1 MKVVLVSGGFD
12 PIHSGHIA
20 YLKEAKSMGDRLIVA
35 LNSDDWL
42 KNKKGKFFMPFKERK
57 IILSNIRFVDE
68 VIAFEDDEAGSCKNA
83 LEKVKLDH
91 PNDEILF
98 CNGGDR
104 NEQNIPEM
112 EVKGVSFH
120 FGVGGKDKKN
130 SSSWILK
137 NFEYTSEKR
146 VWGKFF
152 NLFED
157 KNLKLKE
164 LIISPNNG
172 MSFQRHFHRN
182 EIWFVSK
189 GSCVVN
195 FSEKDAENFESIN
208 LKKEEVFHVQKKA
221 WHQIT
226 NPFDE
231 PCHIIEIQYGEKAEE
246 NDIERLRYYDA
257 KN

>member
-1 MKVVLVSGGFD
+1 
-12 PIHSGHIA
+12 
-20 YLKEAKSMGDRLIVA
+20 MG
-35 LNSDDWL
+35 
-42 KNKKGKFFMPFKERK
+42 K
-57 IILSNIRFVDE
+57 I
-68 VIAFEDDEAGSCKNA
+68 
-83 LEKVKLDH
+83 
-91 PNDEILF
+91 
-98 CNGGDR
+98 
-104 NEQNIPEM
+104 
-112 EVKGVSFH
+112 
-120 FGVGGKDKKN
+120 
-130 SSSWILK
+130 
-137 NFEYTSEKR
+137 
-146 VWGKFF
+146 F

-226 NPFDE
+226 NPLMN
-231 PCHIIEIQYGEKAEE
+231 HVTLLKSSMEKKPK
-246 NDIERLRYYDA
+246 RMT
-257 KN
+257 

>member
-1 MKVVLVSGGFD
+1 M
-12 PIHSGHIA
+12 
-20 YLKEAKSMGDRLIVA
+20 
-35 LNSDDWL
+35 
-42 KNKKGKFFMPFKERK
+42 
-57 IILSNIRFVDE
+57 
-68 VIAFEDDEAGSCKNA
+68 
-83 LEKVKLDH
+83 
-91 PNDEILF
+91 
-98 CNGGDR
+98 
-104 NEQNIPEM
+104 
-112 EVKGVSFH
+112 
-120 FGVGGKDKKN
+120 
-130 SSSWILK
+130 
-137 NFEYTSEKR
+137 
-146 VWGKFF
+146 
-152 NLFED
+152 
-157 KNLKLKE
+157 KLKE

>member
-83 LEKVKLDH
+83 LEKIKLDY
-91 PNDEILF
+91 PNEEILF

-137 NFEYTSEKR
+137 NFEYPSEKR